1 MAIKNDI
8 NISVGA
14 DLGALKKDLNDAAGA
29 VSASSNNMSKS
40 AQVAGNSFGEL
51 TTKLKV
57 LEREQRA
64 TISAA
69 QKLAET
75 QGFQAAATQEAI
87 SAIDAQRAKINDLKA
102 TLSGVGTAS
111 MPVQKAA
118 GSFNMLGHSI
128 NQLTREMPAFTYS
141 VQTGFMALSN
151 NIPMFVDQIQ
161 AIKRANVELAASGQ
175 PVQSV
180 FKQVTSA
187 FFSWNTALSLGIT
200 LLTVFSPKIMEM
212 ISGTSQSAEE
222 IKKSADALKKLNEEI
237 DTYIR
242 SDIENAIFKE
252 NEQHKKVVEG
262 ISKQIKVQEYYL
274 DVANRRMVAVS
285 ELTKEEIARNEE
297 LKTKLQK
304 AEIAHQ
310 KHLEDIK
317 DRFAKKDKVK
327 KAERAKQEFDVYRM
341 PEFMQPK
348 FDIQKL
354 RLGMVPQPRMFGQIE
369 KEAPKLDQTK
379 YALMTISLAAK
390 DAQERIL
397 GAYYSI
403 IGFDK
408 AAGNSVFDFS
418 REVIQFGDILDQLGE
433 KVGGWK
439 ELMTNAFVGVGQA
452 IGTAMVSGADD
463 GAKAILQI
471 LGGIAQQ
478 VGSALIA
485 IGLGLQASIVGVKPG
500 IAATAAG
507 LGLVI
512 LGTMMSSG
520 SFTGGSPSFS
530 GGGGGG
536 GMNMQSNQPMFN
548 FTPTA
553 STLNFNGLIRGNEL
567 VIVSNNQNQI
577 NKRTR

>member
-14 DLGALKKDLNDAAGA
+14 DLGSLKRDLNDAAGV
-29 VSASSNNMSKS
+29 VSASSNTMSKS
-40 AQVAGNSFGEL
+40 AQVAGSSFGEL

-87 SAIDAQRAKINDLKA
+87 SAIDAQRVKINDLKA

-118 GSFNMLGHSI
+118 GSFNMLGNSI

-187 FFSWNTALSLGIT
+187 LLSWNTALSLGIT
-200 LLTVFSPKIMEM
+200 LLTVFSPKLMEM
-212 ISGTSQSAEE
+212 VSGTTQSAEE

-242 SDIENAIFKE
+242 TDIENAIFKE

-274 DVANRRMVAVS
+274 DVVNRRMVAVG

-297 LKTKLQK
+297 LKGKLQK
-304 AEIAHQ
+304 AELAHQ

-317 DRFAKKDKVK
+317 DRFAKKDKAK
-327 KAERAKQEFDVYRM
+327 KAERAKQEIDVYPM
-341 PEFMQPK
+341 PEFVQPEFNIPK
-348 FDIQKL
+348 
-354 RLGMVPQPRMFGQIE
+354 LGMGKQPRMFGELE
-369 KEAPKLDQTK
+369 KELPKLDQTK
-379 YALMTISLAAK
+379 YALLGLSLAAK
-390 DAQERIL
+390 DAQERVH
-397 GAYYSI
+397 GAYLGVV
-403 IGFDK
+403 GFSK
-408 AAGNSVFDFS
+408 ATFDFS
-418 REVIQFGDILDQLGE
+418 DDIIYFGDILDELGE
-433 KVGGWK
+433 KVGGW
-439 ELMTNAFVGVGQA
+439 EQLMTNAFVGVGQA

-463 GAKAILQI
+463 GAKAILEI

-478 VGSALIA
+478 VGAGLIA

-512 LGTMMSSG
+512 LGSMMSSG
-520 SFTGGSPSFS
+520 SFSGGAPSFSS

-553 STLNFNGLIRGNEL
+553 STLNFNGLVRGNEL
-567 VIVSNNQNQI
+567 VIVTNNQNQI